1 MKNLK
6 VSRKKVHMLDIG
18 TGTGLLAMMAVQSG
32 ADRATACEVSHK
44 LTSSFFFLNAVYRK
58 SSSSLTH

>member
-32 ADRATACEVSHK
+32 ADRATACEVSQK
-44 LTSSFFFLNAVYRK
+44 LTSSFFLNAVYRK

>member
-1 MKNLK
+1 MKNLQ

-32 ADRATACEVSHK
+32 ADRATACEVRHK
-44 LTSSFFFLNAVYRK
+44 LTSSSFFLNVV
-58 SSSSLTH
+58 